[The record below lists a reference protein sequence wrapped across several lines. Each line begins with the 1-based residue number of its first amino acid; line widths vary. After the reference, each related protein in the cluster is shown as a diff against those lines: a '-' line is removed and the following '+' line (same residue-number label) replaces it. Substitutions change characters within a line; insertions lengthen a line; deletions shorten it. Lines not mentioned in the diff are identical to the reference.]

1 MCRMG
6 GKFKSLSQRTKIFGF
21 EKRNFP
27 PSNVLLIFHS
37 VLMKVNMSWTDRRID
52 FLHLRDDAFLNTV
65 TASLRQ
71 KLWIPELGNL
81 YSKFRNIG

>member
-1 MCRMG
+1 
-6 GKFKSLSQRTKIFGF
+6 
-21 EKRNFP
+21 
-27 PSNVLLIFHS
+27 
-37 VLMKVNMSWTDRRID
+37 MKVNMSWTDRRID

-81 YSKFRNIG
+81 YSKILTFRNIG